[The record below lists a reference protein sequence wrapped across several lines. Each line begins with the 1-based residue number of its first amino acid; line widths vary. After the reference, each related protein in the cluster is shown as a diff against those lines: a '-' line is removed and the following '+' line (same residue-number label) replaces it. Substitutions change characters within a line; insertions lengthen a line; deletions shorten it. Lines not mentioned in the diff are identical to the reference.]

1 MDFDKNSLVLKE
13 ESVIQGRKRGISRRA
28 PVNWVKEVPEPH
40 WKAKFWMR
48 AETVPHEK
56 QGYRQ

>member
-1 MDFDKNSLVLKE
+1 MLKE

-40 WKAKFWMR
+40 WKAKFCMI